1 MASYSTL
8 SYDQVNEILSAYGR
22 AAAKEYRPLSGGL
35 ENTSFLVLT
44 GGQRYVLTVL
54 EQKSLDKTRD
64 LARLLE
70 HLLHHNFHTSRVIK
84 TTAGALVSTFQEKPV
99 LLKHYVPG
107 KITAALSDE
116 TLAAIGGQMARLH
129 AVPPPAYL
137 PTEYSYGQQ
146 TFGSLFARGDGEP
159 FVRWLKAKDAFIR
172 ENLNADL
179 PRSFIHGDVFYDNVI
194 LSEDGIILT
203 DFEEA
208 CYYYR
213 IFDLAMAVVGM
224 CAPGGIILLPKVR
237 ALLVGY
243 QAVQSLASN
252 EKAALRAFVVYAATA
267 AAFWRYRQYHVV
279 FPDKSMKNH
288 HKAMKMIADDAFGR
302 SDSEFNALFE

>member
-22 AAAKEYRPLSGGL
+22 APAEEYRPLSGGL
-35 ENTSFLVLT
+35 ENTSFLVLA
-44 GGQRYVLTVL
+44 GGQHYVLTVL
-54 EQKSLDKTRD
+54 EQKSLEKAHD

-70 HLLHHNFHTSRVIK
+70 HLLHHNFRSSRVIK
-84 TTAGALVSTFQEKPV
+84 TVAGSLVSTFQEKPV
-99 LLKHYVPG
+99 LLKHYISG
-107 KITAALSDE
+107 EITAALSDE
-116 TLAAIGGQMARLH
+116 TMGAIGGQMARLH
-129 AVPPPAYL
+129 AIPPPAYL

-146 TFGSLFARGDGEP
+146 TFDSLLARGDGEP

-172 ENLNADL
+172 ENLNARL
-179 PRSFIHGDVFYDNVI
+179 PRAFIHGDVFYDNVI
-194 LSEDGIILT
+194 LSEDGIIFT

-237 ALLVGY
+237 VLLMGY
-243 QAVQSLASN
+243 QAVHALASK

-267 AAFWRYRQYHVV
+267 AASWRYRQYHVV
-279 FPDKSMKNH
+279 YPDKSMKNH
-288 HKAMKMIADDAFGR
+288 HEAMKITADDAIGR
-302 SDSEFNALFE
+302 TDSEFNALFE